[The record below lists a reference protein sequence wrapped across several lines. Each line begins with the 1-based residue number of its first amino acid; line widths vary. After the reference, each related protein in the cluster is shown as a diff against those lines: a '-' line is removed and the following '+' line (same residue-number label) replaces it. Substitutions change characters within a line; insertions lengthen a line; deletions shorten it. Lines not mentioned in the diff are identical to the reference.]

1 MRPVADG
8 SMLAT
13 ASFDNYVILW
23 FVIAY
28 ASFVVLIY
36 WYRSVDEAGRA
47 QKLSSVSFFKMVHRL
62 YVWLMYGEGEYVQWL
77 RPGCCV

>member
-47 QKLSSVSFFKMVHRL
+47 QKLSSVSVLDGAPVVRVAN
-62 YVWLMYGEGEYVQWL
+62 VW
-77 RPGCCV
+77 